1 MTNKHVG
8 PLWDHCVLARGVA
21 HIPLHARQTV
31 RTSHSL
37 RAQSAGRNTKRE
49 QHEAAMGRDANN
61 ETMTQSIQFGK
72 KIRLEMWSKC
82 TGEDSANR
90 RQHDQHGTCMMSTTS
105 QQAPPMM
112 TQGRV
117 YACLDSLSV
126 VV

>member
-61 ETMTQSIQFGK
+61 ETMTQSVQFGK
-72 KIRLEMWSKC
+72 NGSRC
-82 TGEDSANR
+82 GANVWAR
-90 RQHDQHGTCMMSTTS
+90 TALIVGNMINMGH
-105 QQAPPMM
+105 
-112 TQGRV
+112 V
-117 YACLDSLSV
+117 
-126 VV
+126 